1 MVLLISTNTMAS
13 LQRRRELNTSLRTTG
28 VGHLMAILA
37 YACIQTQKSLSSPSS
52 SLLPGILKK
61 IVHPSE
67 MSILSEVHHQPSHL
81 LLWDYHHFQGDGAI
95 ILFFIMRITK
105 VFVPRT
111 LVFGLEE
118 AKASP
123 WNVACFRSIQDVFSH
138 CNLWKQTET
147 QFMQIIWWVYIGCG
161 FRIPAVVQTDSGIL
175 LAFAEVIIQLYPST
189 GLHLYIYWLD
199 LLGKGRL
206 MCWLRW
212 AWYCSQAVSKLN

>member
-1 MVLLISTNTMAS
+1 MTSRVPVRAENYKKVPECCHWVLWGGRGRWGDKSFADWRRRGEINTAFHFTSVAYIMVLLISTYTMAS
-13 LQRRRELNTSLRTTG
+13 GQRRRELNTSLL
-28 VGHLMAILA
+28 VLAILWPFSH
-37 YACIQTQKSLSSPSS
+37 ACIQTQKSLSSPSS

-95 ILFFIMRITK
+95 VLFFIMRITK

-147 QFMQIIWWVYIGCG
+147 QFMQIIINMV
-161 FRIPAVVQTDSGIL
+161 S
-175 LAFAEVIIQLYPST
+175 
-189 GLHLYIYWLD
+189 LHWL
-199 LLGKGRL
+199 
-206 MCWLRW
+206 WF
-212 AWYCSQAVSKLN
+212 